1 MPFLWRQTSPLR
13 DGSVRWMARCDSLA
27 IPNVNSGRI
36 FCYFRFQPHR
46 PGGYLGDVLISVS
59 PPVGPNAGG
68 HAIVAQWQRMT
79 FPRSRLGVRVPSI
92 ALLIVVVAIV
102 IMIYC
107 FPLSSVTAW
116 RACRESQGVVAA
128 RMGSTPTPCSSQEDG
143 AEARCLDNQR
153 LEV

>member
-1 MPFLWRQTSPLR
+1 MSIVAESFVIFVFNPIAQGVIWVTFYICFL
-13 DGSVRWMARCDSLA
+13 
-27 IPNVNSGRI
+27 
-36 FCYFRFQPHR
+36 
-46 PGGYLGDVLISVS
+46 
-59 PPVGPNAGG
+59 PPVGPNTGG
-68 HAIVAQWQRMT
+68 PAIVAQWQRMT

-92 ALLIVVVAIV
+92 ALLIVVVIV

-116 RACRESQGVVAA
+116 RVCRESQGVVAA

-143 AEARCLDNQR
+143 VEARCLDNQR